1 MHDFAAGG
9 WLGVWQLI
17 GGVIYTNNTTANT
30 TTLFGAKIKIHIHCH
45 LSFPG
50 LLFIVSFCDFFTP
63 LPKASMVDSAK
74 DSSFS
79 CAFPFQHYDSLKVL
93 EKEVCP

>member
-1 MHDFAAGG
+1 MTSRIHRLNNSCEKKIHDFAAGG

-17 GGVIYTNNTTANT
+17 GGGIYSNNNTANI

-50 LLFIVSFCDFFTP
+50 LLFIC
-63 LPKASMVDSAK
+63 
-74 DSSFS
+74 
-79 CAFPFQHYDSLKVL
+79 
-93 EKEVCP
+93 